1 MLRAKK
7 YSSMFLVL
15 AICLAAMFGPGM
27 CRAAQ
32 QEEVD
37 YYAVYLNDQKMGHY
51 TETRT
56 VTVGKVITTTQ
67 MDLEINRGEVVIKTA
82 ATEKHIETVKG
93 EPLGF
98 EISQD
103 TSGMVMTVTGEV
115 IAGGKL
121 EVVINSMGKIQKQV
135 VDWPKGALLTEGVM
149 LLSKKKGLREGTT
162 YNAKMFLPQALQ
174 ATDTKITIGARKPI
188 DLLGR
193 VVDLTEV
200 KMDFSIMGMAMQSIG
215 QVDSDYNMLKMAMP
229 MMGMKMEMIACSKVF
244 ALSKNDVIDFTK
256 QMFMTSPVGLKDAGS
271 VPAVRYHLLP
281 RGEEK
286 LVLPNN
292 DNQSTKPDGKG
303 GLFVTVRPIKAAAG
317 VKFPY
322 KGTDK
327 KILDALKPT
336 PYLQS
341 DSQEIIDLA
350 KEAVG
355 DTKDA
360 AEAARRIEEF
370 VHNYIS
376 AKNLS
381 VGYAT
386 ALEVAK
392 SKQGDCSEHAVLTT
406 AMCRAVGIPAQVVVG
421 RVFIEEWAGEK
432 NIFGC
437 HAWSQAYIGGKW
449 IGLDATRAAGR
460 FGAGH
465 ITQAAGNGDPIDFFG
480 LVSNEQ
486 WFKVEGLEV
495 LK

>member
-1 MLRAKK
+1 MFTGKK
-7 YSSMFLVL
+7 FSSMVLVL
-15 AICLAAMFGPGM
+15 TICLAAMFGAGF

-32 QEEVD
+32 QEKVD
-37 YYAVYLNDQKMGHY
+37 YYAVYLNDQKMGYY
-51 TETRT
+51 TETRA
-56 VTVGKVITTTQ
+56 VKVGKVITTTQ
-67 MDLEINRGEVVIKTA
+67 LELEINRGEAVIKTA

-93 EPLGF
+93 VPLGF

-103 TSGMVMTVTGEV
+103 TSGMIMTVTGKV
-115 IAGGKL
+115 ITGDKL
-121 EVVINSMGKIQKQV
+121 EVTINSMGKIQKQV

-162 YNAKMFLPQALQ
+162 YDVKMFLPQALQ

-193 VVDLTEV
+193 VVELTEV
-200 KMDFSIMGMAMQSIG
+200 KMDFSMMGTAIQTIG
-215 QVDSDYNMLKMAMP
+215 QVDSDYNMLKMSVP
-229 MMGMKMEMIACSKVF
+229 MMGMKMEMISCDKTF
-244 ALSKNDVIDFTK
+244 AESKNDVIDFTK
-256 QMFMTSPVGLKDAGS
+256 QMFMASPVGLQDADS
-271 VPAVRYHLLP
+271 VAAVRYHLLP
-281 RGEEK
+281 RGKNK
-286 LVLPNN
+286 LVLPNT
-292 DNQSTKPDGKG
+292 DNQSTTPDGKG
-303 GLFVTVRPIKAAAG
+303 GLFVTVRPVQAAAG

-327 KILDALKPT
+327 NILEALKPT

-341 DSQEIIDLA
+341 DNRKIIDLA

-360 AEAARRIEEF
+360 AEAVRRIEEF

-376 AKNLS
+376 VKDLS

-386 ALEVAK
+386 ALEVAQ

-406 AMCRAVGIPAQVVVG
+406 AMCRAVGIPAEVVVG
-421 RVFIEEWAGEK
+421 RVFVEEWAGEK
-432 NIFGC
+432 NVFGC

-449 IGLDATRAAGR
+449 IGLDATNAAGR

-465 ITQAAGNGDPIDFFG
+465 ITQAIGNGDPVDFFG

-486 WFKVEGLEV
+486 WFKVESLEV